1 MMRKATLIYSE
12 KYSTNYSVATA
23 LIAVCALLSG
33 CASTPTFGIKK
44 INIAIPVSCQ
54 EQVPERP
61 VMPTEAL
68 QPGVAP
74 WVLLRAALAEI
85 DRRQAYE
92 LVMRAALVA
101 CTAPVAVAK

>member
-1 MMRKATLIYSE
+1 MMR
-12 KYSTNYSVATA
+12 ATA
-23 LIAVCALLSG
+23 LIAVCALLVG
-33 CASTPTFGIKK
+33 CGSVKHVQVRV
-44 INIAIPVSCQ
+44 PVPVACQ

-85 DRRQAYE
+85 DRRRGYE

-101 CTAPVAVAK
+101 CTAPVQ